1 MRSLLARGLGKSF
14 GDRPT
19 DEALVLKSRASAA
32 VDDASY
38 AAFTPKLEGELKADV
53 DAGVGITRPRGP
65 PCTLLGTRGVGAP

>member
-1 MRSLLARGLGKSF
+1 MGVRDWPLPLMRL
-14 GDRPT
+14 T
-19 DEALVLKSRASAA
+19 KSRASAA